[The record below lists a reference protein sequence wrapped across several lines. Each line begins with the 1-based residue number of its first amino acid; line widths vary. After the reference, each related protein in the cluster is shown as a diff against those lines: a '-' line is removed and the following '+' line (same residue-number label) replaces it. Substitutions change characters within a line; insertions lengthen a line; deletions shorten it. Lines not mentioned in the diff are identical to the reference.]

1 MAPDSLRARAR
12 STGPSLAFHTI
23 GVKGYYNSIQP
34 PPLRNSWIRPCISIC
49 NEAISTAILLSNRS
63 KHFLSLIIV
72 QPPHLLICILCFL
85 TILCFLLELSLP
97 LPCLIRFSN
106 PDSRFTVRD
115 ENVLR
120 DDPAEVDSLS
130 RWSLSPLSVEDILSD
145 AIGLDHLNSSRT
157 ICLISIAP

>member
-1 MAPDSLRARAR
+1 MKP
-12 STGPSLAFHTI
+12 F
-23 GVKGYYNSIQP
+23 
-34 PPLRNSWIRPCISIC
+34 
-49 NEAISTAILLSNRS
+49 AISTAILLSNRS

-72 QPPHLLICILCFL
+72 QPPHLLVCILCSL
-85 TILCFLLELSLP
+85 TILYSLLELSLP

-106 PDSRFTVRD
+106 PNSRFTVRD
-115 ENVLR
+115 GNVLR

-157 ICLISIAP
+157 ICLIIVSIAP